1 MLQDIKFMVK
11 LVNMKNRVA
20 IFFLTII
27 LLLVG
32 TTALV
37 LYGRG
42 YRLSFSRGN
51 KTFIAGTGL
60 LVATSNPDG
69 AQILI
74 NGKLTSA
81 TNDTLNLAPGDYE
94 VEIIKVGYLPWKK
107 KLKVEKEVVTK
118 TDVRLFPSAPKLES
132 ITSTGVTNPV
142 LDPTRTR
149 IAYKITSLTPEKNGL
164 YIFEMGNRPILTLQ
178 GNANKLTDDKS
189 GEFSTSNISFSP
201 NAKFLIATPSGAT
214 GNLTYLLSVE
224 NGNQTP
230 RLTNEA
236 EFSQLNREWQK
247 EKEEKEASR
256 RNSLKEELR
265 ATISANFRVVAW
277 SPDET
282 KILYEAS
289 SSATLP
295 ALITPPL
302 LGASNQPEQRNL
314 AKGKTYIYD
323 TKEDKNFYIDTPSSA
338 LSWLDDRHLI
348 VARDGRIEILE
359 YDGSN
364 RATVYAGPF
373 LENFVAAWPD
383 GSKLVILTN
392 LGNSDVTPNLYTVSL
407 K

>member
-1 MLQDIKFMVK
+1 MVK

-42 YRLSFSRGN
+42 YRLSFSRDN

-81 TNDTLNLAPGDYE
+81 TNDTLNLVPGDYE

-189 GEFSTSNISFSP
+189 GEFSASNISFSP

-214 GNLTYLLSVE
+214 SNLTYLLSVE

-302 LGASNQPEQRNL
+302 LGASSQPEQRSL

-323 TKEDKNFYIDTPSSA
+323 IKEDKNFYIDTPSSA

-348 VARDGRIEILE
+348 VAKDGRIEILE